1 MCIIDMQQ
9 DYCKS
14 LLEICAMVKNDKM
27 LGEKENVGV
36 SLQCFAQGLM
46 SFVMS
51 LILFSFMTF

>member
-1 MCIIDMQQ
+1 MQQ
-9 DYCKS
+9 GYCKS
-14 LLEICAMVKNDKM
+14 LLEICAMVKNDIM

>member
-1 MCIIDMQQ
+1 MQQ

-14 LLEICAMVKNDKM
+14 LLEICAMVKNDKKK